1 MTGQLANT
9 GTYSGFSCFYFDRVW
24 VIINNR
30 NLINWQYSMGIR
42 VIGDSF
48 YPSESKLK
56 GDHDALQFQQVRRY
70 RIHPIDRAY
79 VKDMR
84 TGKVVEGVDNVARI
98 LDGELDLIIG
108 E

>member
-1 MTGQLANT
+1 
-9 GTYSGFSCFYFDRVW
+9 
-24 VIINNR
+24 
-30 NLINWQYSMGIR
+30 MGIR

-70 RIHPIDRAY
+70 RIHPVDRAY

-84 TGKVVEGVDNVARI
+84 TGKVVEGADNVSQI
-98 LDGELDLIIG
+98 LNGRLNLIID
-108 E
+108 